1 MKVLFSLMLV
11 VFYSV
16 VVFSSNSYAH
26 GNKVTKAAKEES
38 LAVKAYEMIPTSLD
52 SDIPGI
58 VESTIYNAICV
69 KKYYPSAD
77 YGRIIDK
84 LNDIAEVYPEASI
97 RVKAHLA
104 SIYLSANDIIN
115 VVPDHDIYDH
125 NYIYKQIAEQL
136 KNKVLVQK

>member
-77 YGRIIDK
+77 YRMIIDK
-84 LNDIAEVYPEASI
+84 LNDISNSYSEPSI

-104 SIYLSANDIIN
+104 SIYLSCSDIIN
-115 VVPDHDIYDH
+115 VEPKHNTFDHE
-125 NYIYKQIAEQL
+125 YIYKQITKQL
-136 KNKVLVQK
+136 ENKLLVSK